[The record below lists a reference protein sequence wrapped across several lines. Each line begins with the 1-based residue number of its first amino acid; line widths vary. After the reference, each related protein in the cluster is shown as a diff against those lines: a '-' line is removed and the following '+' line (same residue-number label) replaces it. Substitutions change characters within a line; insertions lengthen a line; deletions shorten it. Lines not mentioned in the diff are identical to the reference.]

1 MTASLLSSPL
11 HAALISDGEIAAL
24 LDDDARLRAMLHV
37 EAALATVEGQVGLI
51 PTDAARRIA
60 GVAGSLKLSPSSLA
74 ARTAKDGMA
83 VPGLVEALREAVA
96 PADRN
101 FVHFGGTSQDILDT
115 AMVLSLREVLAI
127 LERRLAAIVKALGA
141 LADRHRRSVMPA
153 RTRYQPAVPTT
164 FGAKAAGWSAP
175 LVRDLDR
182 LSELRPRVL
191 VLSFFG
197 PGGTL
202 SALGPKGLDVE
213 KALAAELKL
222 GTTTAPWHTA
232 RDGIAEL
239 GGWLSLVAGSLGKIG
254 EDVILLSQAEIGEVR
269 PGTGGGSS
277 TLPHKSN
284 PVAAEVLVALA
295 AYAADRVGSLH
306 RSLVSAYERDGV
318 AWTLE
323 WLVLPDLLLAT
334 GAATRIAGELVA
346 GLVVDTGRM
355 LAHVTAPP
363 GLLFAEAAT
372 YALLPHM
379 ARVEAEKVVKTAIER
394 AVASSTHLID
404 VVPTLTTAPV
414 DWKKVRDP
422 LAATGAAEAYIDRV
436 LASLPK

>member
-11 HAALISDGEIAAL
+11 HAALLSDGEIAAL
-24 LDDDARLRAMLHV
+24 LDDDARLRSMLQV
-37 EAALATVEGQVGLI
+37 EAALAKVEGQLGLI
-51 PTDAARRIA
+51 PADAAGRICD
-60 GVAGSLKLSPSSLA
+60 VARSLRPSASALA
-74 ARTAKDGMA
+74 PRTAKDGMA
-83 VPGLVEALREAVA
+83 VPALVEALRDAVE
-96 PADRN
+96 PRDRN
-101 FVHFGGTSQDILDT
+101 FVHFGGTSQDIIDT
-115 AMVLSLREVLAI
+115 ALVLALRDILAI
-127 LERRLAAIVKALGA
+127 LDRRIAAVARALGG
-141 LADRHRRSVMPA
+141 LANRHRRSVMPA

-164 FGAKAAGWSAP
+164 FGAKAAGWAAP

-182 LSELRPRVL
+182 LGELRPRLL

-202 SALGPKGLDVE
+202 SALGPKGLEVE
-213 KALAAELKL
+213 RALAAELDL

-254 EDVILLSQAEIGEVR
+254 GDVILLSQAEIGEVR
-269 PGTGGGSS
+269 PGSGGGSS

-318 AWTLE
+318 TWTLE

-334 GAATRIAGELVA
+334 GAATRIAGELIT
-346 GLVVDTGRM
+346 GLVVDTERM
-355 LAHVTAPP
+355 QAHVNAPP

-379 ARVEAEKVVKTAIER
+379 ARADAEKVVKAAIER
-394 AVASSTHLID
+394 AVASNTHLIE
-404 VVPTLTTAPV
+404 VIATLTTAPV
-414 DWKKVRDP
+414 DWSRVSDP
-422 LAATGAAEAYIDRV
+422 LGATGAAEAYIDRV

>member
-11 HAALISDGEIAAL
+11 HAALVSDGEIAAF
-24 LDDDARLRAMLHV
+24 LDDQARLRGMLRV
-37 EAALATVEGQVGLI
+37 EAALAKVEGQLGLI
-51 PTDAARRIA
+51 PADAALRIA
-60 GVAGSLKLSPSSLA
+60 EIAETLKVSPSALA

-83 VPGLVEALREAVA
+83 VPALVEALREAAA
-96 PADRN
+96 PGDRD

-115 AMVLSLREVLAI
+115 ALVLSLRGI
-127 LERRLAAIVKALGA
+127 LGVIDRRLVAIVKALGA

-164 FGAKAAGWSAP
+164 FGAKAAGWAAP

-182 LSELRPRVL
+182 LQQLRPRLL

-202 SALGPKGLDVE
+202 SALGAKGLDVE
-213 KALAAELKL
+213 KALAAELEL

-239 GGWLSLVAGSLGKIG
+239 GGWLSLVAGSLSKIG

-269 PGTGGGSS
+269 PGSGGGSS

-295 AYAADRVGSLH
+295 TYAADRVGSLH

-334 GAATRIAGELVA
+334 GAATRIAGELIA
-346 GLVVDTGRM
+346 GLVVDTDRM
-355 LAHVTAPP
+355 LAHITAAP

-379 ARVEAEKVVKTAIER
+379 PRADAEKLVKAAIER
-394 AVASSTHLID
+394 AVASNTHVID
-404 VVPTLTTAPV
+404 VVATLTTAPV
-414 DWKKVRDP
+414 DWTRVRDP

-436 LASLPK
+436 IASLPE

>member
-11 HAALISDGEIAAL
+11 HAALVSDGEIAAL
-24 LDDDARLRAMLHV
+24 LDDNARLHTMLHV
-37 EAALATVEGQVGLI
+37 EAALAKVEGRLGLI
-51 PTDAARRIA
+51 PDDVAKRIA
-60 GVAGSLKLSPSSLA
+60 EAAGALKLSPSALA

-83 VPGLVEALREAVA
+83 VPALVEALREAVE
-96 PADRN
+96 PGDRN
-101 FVHFGGTSQDILDT
+101 FVHFGGTSQDIIDT
-115 AMVLSLREVLAI
+115 ALVLSLREILAI
-127 LERRLAAIVKALGA
+127 LERRLAAIARALAA

-164 FGAKAAGWSAP
+164 FGAKAAGWAAP
-175 LVRDLDR
+175 LIRDLDR
-182 LSELRPRVL
+182 LNELRPRLL

-202 SALGPKGLDVE
+202 SALGPKGLEVE

-222 GTTTAPWHTA
+222 GTAAAPWHTA

-239 GGWLSLVAGSLGKIG
+239 GSWLSSVAGSLGKIG
-254 EDVILLSQAEIGEVR
+254 QDVILLSQAEIGELR
-269 PGTGGGSS
+269 PGIGGGSS

-284 PVAAEVLVALA
+284 PVTAEVLVALA

-306 RSLVSAYERDGV
+306 RGLVSANERDGV
-318 AWTLE
+318 TWTLE

-346 GLVVDTGRM
+346 GLVVDTKRM

-363 GLLFAEAAT
+363 GLLLAEAAT
-372 YALLPHM
+372 YSLLPHM
-379 ARVEAEKVVKTAIER
+379 SRADAEKVVKMAIER
-394 AVASSTHLID
+394 AVSSNVHLID
-404 VVPTLTTAPV
+404 VVATLTTAPV

-422 LAATGAAEAYIDRV
+422 LGATGAAEAYIDRV